1 MTPLRKRLIEEME
14 LRNYAPKTIRLY
26 VDNVARLARYY
37 GTSPDR
43 LEREQIRRYLV
54 DKDRRD

>member
-14 LRNYAPKTIRLY
+14 IRNYAPKTIRLY

-37 GTSPDR
+37 GKKPDCLR
-43 LEREQIRRYLV
+43 GSGYSFSSA
-54 DKDRRD
+54 